1 MPKQFEIPGI
11 SSLRIQ
17 PEAGRTEPRLWVR
30 RLVVWSAPGVILREV
45 SLRPGLNIIW
55 SPDPGDP
62 VSTTGISGSLGH
74 GSGKTLFCRLL
85 RYCLGEDHFAPDEQR
100 DRIGDAFPEGQVGAE
115 IVLDGTSWAILRS
128 IGKGRQHFAIPGG
141 DLNLLA
147 ADPTGSHGMEPF
159 LKAIE
164 DGLLSANVAGLMP
177 GTRALRAWP
186 IALAWLSRDQECRFN
201 HPLEWRSSESDSGSP
216 ARSLSKE
223 TSLDALR
230 ALVGAIVPE
239 EHHLR
244 AEINRLVSIQQEICL
259 DADHRKWEAE
269 QLRARLAVELHL
281 RIEDHSTG
289 SMGVVQLRQA
299 AKVELARLA
308 SVDPST
314 DVADL
319 DNLRAG
325 YEEARTLVD
334 VLAREQAVLESR
346 IPEIRNTTRL
356 IRNELTA
363 HSFSTDKSEN
373 PLCPVCEVPVDRVLA
388 EGCKLSH
395 KLPDLEKMRTR
406 LNSLKGEYDQERQ
419 RLEDAIRTENLIR
432 ENLAL
437 ARRQANEIVDRLRAV
452 ENLRDDR
459 AEAWF
464 GARRLIADADRLD
477 GLLFE
482 QETMQ
487 SKADQK
493 DGEIKVAREQ
503 ERAFR
508 DTHSIVF
515 HRLSEKFDAIIH
527 EIVGHDAKG
536 KISFDGNGLKLG
548 VEMGGD
554 RSTAAIDS
562 LKVIVFDLAVLCTS
576 IEGRTHLPAFL
587 VHDSPR
593 EADLGL
599 SVYHQLFRFARTL
612 EQVGNQPLFQYIV
625 MTTTRPPEELS
636 IDPWLR
642 ETLGGSPAEA
652 RLLKKDL

>member
-1 MPKQFEIPGI
+1 MPKQFEIPRI
-11 SSLRIQ
+11 SSLYVQ

-30 RLVVWSAPGVILREV
+30 RLVVWSEPGVILREV
-45 SLRPGLNIIW
+45 TLRPGLNIIW

-100 DRIGDAFPEGQVGAE
+100 DRIGYAFPEGQVGAE
-115 IVLDGTSWAILRS
+115 IVLDGTSWAILRP
-128 IGKGRQHFAIPGG
+128 IGKGQRHFAIPEC
-141 DLNLLA
+141 DLDLLA
-147 ADPTGSHGMEPF
+147 AGPTGPQGMKPF

-164 DGLLSANVAGLMP
+164 GGLLSTDVAGLMP
-177 GTRALRAWP
+177 GTRSLRAWP

-244 AEINRLVSIQQEICL
+244 VEINRLVSSQQEIGL
-259 DADHRKWEAE
+259 DAEHRKWEAE
-269 QLRARLAVELHL
+269 HLRARLAAELRL
-281 RIEDHSTG
+281 QIEDLSTG
-289 SMGVVQLRQA
+289 RLGVVQLRQT
-299 AKVELARLA
+299 AKVGLARLA
-308 SVDPST
+308 SVDPSM

-319 DNLRAG
+319 DNLRAA

-334 VLAREQAVLESR
+334 VLVREQAVIETS
-346 IPEIRNTTRL
+346 IPENRNVMRL
-356 IRNELTA
+356 IRNELNA
-363 HSFSTDKSEN
+363 HSFSTDKAEN
-373 PLCPVCEVPVDRVLA
+373 PLCPVCDVPVDRVLA

-395 KLPDLEKMRTR
+395 KLPDLEKMRAR
-406 LNSLKGEYDQERQ
+406 LNSLQDEYDQERR
-419 RLEDAIRTENLIR
+419 RLEEAIRAENLIR
-432 ENLAL
+432 EDLAL
-437 ARRQANEIVDRLRAV
+437 SRRKANEFVERLRAV
-452 ENLRDDR
+452 EKLRDDR

-477 GLLFE
+477 GLLIE

-487 SKADQK
+487 SKADQM
-493 DGEIKVAREQ
+493 DGEIKDARER
-503 ERAFR
+503 EKAFR

-562 LKVIVFDLAVLCTS
+562 LKVIVFDLAALCMS

-612 EQVGNQPLFQYIV
+612 EQVGDRPLFQYIV

-652 RLLKKDL
+652 RLLRKDL